1 MSREDQTTDLPEE
14 HPEIKIISLTCHQ
27 HTDHVCTME
36 LLTKH
41 DNAGRKERAKTSQCF
56 TPMAGLSAQ
65 VTRRGEQSHL
75 NFSEVWY
82 RASPGSNAGTSAKE
96 PTKSFQK

>member
-14 HPEIKIISLTCHQ
+14 HPEIKIIPLTHHQ
-27 HTDHVCTME
+27 HTDVCTME

-41 DNAGRKERAKTSQCF
+41 NAGRKERTKTIWCF
-56 TPMAGLSAQ
+56 TLMAGLSEQ

-75 NFSEVWY
+75 HFSEVWY
-82 RASPGSNAGTSAKE
+82 RASPGSGAGKSAKE
-96 PTKSFQK
+96 PTKPFQK